1 MKARSVLVVAA
12 SVACTALG
20 VFAVPASAG
29 LTTFCEGE
37 AGAVTVPGDLRV
49 AATKS
54 CVLDGTIVTG
64 TVTVEP
70 GANLVIT
77 GGNFQREVMLQ
88 DDAFFDAKG
97 TTFGST
103 VTAVDAYGFYLAD
116 TKSGNVKVSAN
127 QHPDR
132 GTYAYLNTATVNG
145 ELNSSVGEVYAENSQ
160 LGSVTGTNVSYVDLI
175 STVVNQNLTVSG
187 ARLGGV
193 FCAGEVYGNTSYTG
207 NQGALQI
214 GADGPIA
221 SCGQASFFNGNVTA
235 SGNTG
240 GVTVSNT
247 IIRGNLA
254 GVDNDPAPAGE
265 NNRVRGTISGQ
276 FVNLAPPAA
285 ARAAAAA
292 APQHNPDVM
301 TGRKSD
307 ALAEA
312 HAAGPAH
319 L

>member
-1 MKARSVLVVAA
+1 MKARSILAVAV

-20 VFAVPASAG
+20 VLAVPASAG

-54 CVLDGTIVTG
+54 CVLTGTTVTG

-77 GGNFQREVMLQ
+77 GGNFQREVSLQ

-103 VTAVDAYGFYLAD
+103 VTAVDAYGFYLAE
-116 TKSGNVKVSAN
+116 TRSGTVKVTAN
-127 QHPDR
+127 LHPDR
-132 GTYAYLNTATVNG
+132 GTYAYLNTATING
-145 ELNSSVGEVYAENSQ
+145 DLTSGVGEVYAENSTVN
-160 LGSVTGTNVSYVDLI
+160 GSLTGTGVAYVDLI
-175 STVVNQNLTVSG
+175 SSVVNQNLSVSG

-193 FCAGEVYGNTSYTG
+193 LCAGEVYGNASYTG
-207 NQGALQI
+207 NAGALQI
-214 GADGPIA
+214 GADGPVT
-221 SCGQASFFNGNVTA
+221 SCGQATFFNGNLTV
-235 SGNTG
+235 SGNSG
-240 GVTVSNT
+240 NVVVSNN
-247 IIRGNLA
+247 IIRGSLS
-254 GVDNDPAPAGE
+254 GVDNDPAPSGE
-265 NNRVRGTISGQ
+265 NNRVRGTVSGQ

-285 ARAAAAA
+285 QRSASTQQRGTDKVAE
-292 APQHNPDVM
+292 
-301 TGRKSD
+301 RK
-307 ALAEA
+307 AEAIAEA
-312 HAAGPAH
+312 HAAGPAA